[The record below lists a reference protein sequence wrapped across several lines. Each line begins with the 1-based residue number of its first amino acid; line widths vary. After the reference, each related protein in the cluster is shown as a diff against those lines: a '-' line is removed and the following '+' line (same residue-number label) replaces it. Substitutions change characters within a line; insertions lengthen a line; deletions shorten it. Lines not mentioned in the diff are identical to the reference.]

1 LERTRADP
9 AHPGTICIQSG
20 GVWMIRHTL
29 HGKERQM
36 RALVVARQ
44 KTPPPMEMMP
54 TILEGFHQWRVQYR
68 DQMDHFSFFAG
79 GTGGCGIVTVDNE
92 MDLHKLVA
100 SWPLTLYSDMLV
112 EVLVDGDEALQF
124 LIESVQAQPAQ
135 IT

>member
-1 LERTRADP
+1 
-9 AHPGTICIQSG
+9 
-20 GVWMIRHTL
+20 
-29 HGKERQM
+29 M

-54 TILEGFHQWRVQYR
+54 MLIDGFHQWRDQYR
-68 DQMDHFSFFAG
+68 NQMDHFSFFAG

-124 LIESVQAQPAQ
+124 LTEFIQSQPVQV
-135 IT
+135 T